1 MARCVQVMSLQ
12 TSKYLHVLRFRS
24 AVSDIHITATR
35 FVVCLVSAE
44 FHFFDLD
51 TLTFQLCFAAPNGP
65 LNSAAYQSQ
74 NISGSIIDSLRVS
87 PSESKHQHAPFSCN
101 SSWLCNITMLENN
114 EVSDYT
120 CDIGH
125 RVTSDP
131 VILPRSQDMANYG
144 DVSSMLTSAASNIA
158 VYGMNLGRLVDDV
171 STILMYYLSFQ
182 ECCLFQV

>member
-1 MARCVQVMSLQ
+1 MSLQ

-65 LNSAAYQSQ
+65 LNSAAFQSQ
-74 NISGSIIDSLRVS
+74 NISGSIDSSRVS
-87 PSESKHQHAPFSCN
+87 PSASKHQHAPFSCN
-101 SSWLCNITMLENN
+101 SSWLCNIAMLEKN
-114 EVSDYT
+114 EVSDFT
-120 CDIGH
+120 CDIGN

-131 VILPRSQDMANYG
+131 VILPRSQHMANYG

-158 VYGMNLGRLVDDV
+158 VYGINLDRFVDDV
-171 STILMYYLSFQ
+171 STILTYYL
-182 ECCLFQV
+182 